1 MADQKDASEARWVVP
16 TVATWE
22 NTIPAALE
30 VAITAHTE
38 AILTVVLDS
47 DLHLVDAEDSGLDP
61 EDMEDTEDTEDS
73 EDTEEWEEEEQEEEE
88 DMEDFEDD
96 MKDTEDTGLLDT
108 EE

>member
-1 MADQKDASEARWVVP
+1 MVP

-47 DLHLVDAEDSGLDP
+47 EVDLVDAEDSGLDP

-73 EDTEEWEEEEQEEEE
+73 EDTEDME
-88 DMEDFEDD
+88 DMEDMEYD
-96 MKDTEDTGLLDT
+96 MKDMEDTGLLDT

>member
-1 MADQKDASEARWVVP
+1 MVP

-38 AILTVVLDS
+38 AILTVVLSLDS
-47 DLHLVDAEDSGLDP
+47 EVDLVDAEDSGLDP

-73 EDTEEWEEEEQEEEE
+73 EDTEEWEEEE
-88 DMEDFEDD
+88 
-96 MKDTEDTGLLDT
+96 
-108 EE
+108 

>member
-1 MADQKDASEARWVVP
+1 MVP

-38 AILTVVLDS
+38 GILTVFLDS
-47 DLHLVDAEDSGLDP
+47 EVDLVDAEDSGLDP

-73 EDTEEWEEEEQEEEE
+73 EDTEDME
-88 DMEDFEDD
+88 DMEDMEYD
-96 MKDTEDTGLLDT
+96 MKDIEDTGLLDT

>member
-1 MADQKDASEARWVVP
+1 MVP

-47 DLHLVDAEDSGLDP
+47 EVDLVDAEDSGLDP

-73 EDTEEWEEEEQEEEE
+73 EDTEDME
-88 DMEDFEDD
+88 DMEYD
-96 MKDTEDTGLLDT
+96 MKDIEDTGLLDT